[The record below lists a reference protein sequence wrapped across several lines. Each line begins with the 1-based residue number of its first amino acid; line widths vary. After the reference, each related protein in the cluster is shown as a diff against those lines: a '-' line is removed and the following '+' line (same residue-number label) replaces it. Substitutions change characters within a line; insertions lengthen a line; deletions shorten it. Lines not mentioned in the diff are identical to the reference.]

1 MQKKIKLIFFH
12 PFSNIG
18 GADNSLRK
26 LIERLDLKKYSI
38 TFVSL
43 NKSFL
48 KKKLNKNINF
58 KKLNAK
64 RTLFSIFELKRLIKK
79 YEEFETFK
87 KIILISNQNFA
98 NIVSSLAVL
107 KNKRVKKILIDRN
120 HIDELNFNKN
130 ILESIKQNIIK
141 ILMKYTYKKADLVIG
156 ISKKLSYDLSQFIGK
171 KVQTI
176 YSPGYDKEILN
187 LAKKKIHLN
196 KNFKYIINVSRFT
209 KRKDHLTTLKAFKIA
224 SQKLDRLRLIIIGY
238 GPEYKNIIK
247 NAKKLNIINK
257 LLIFNNIKNPY
268 PYINKSELLLL
279 SSRYEGMGN
288 ILVEALTLKIPVI
301 STNCNA
307 GPSEI
312 LLNGKGGDLVRVGD
326 FNNMGKKII
335 LHFKNKKI
343 LKKKT
348 NFARK
353 KLNRFDINYHVK
365 LYKKIFDKI

>member
-1 MQKKIKLIFFH
+1 MSDKIKLIFFH
-12 PFSNIG
+12 PYSYLG
-18 GADNSLRK
+18 GADNSLRR
-26 LIERLDLKKYSI
+26 LIENLDNKFFSI
-38 TFVSL
+38 TFLSL
-43 NKSFL
+43 NNSYLRKILSKKATFITL
-48 KKKLNKNINF
+48 KANRTFHTIPELKNI
-58 KKLNAK
+58 
-64 RTLFSIFELKRLIKK
+64 IQK
-79 YEEFETFK
+79 YEESLKFK

-98 NIVSSLAVL
+98 NIIASFAISNNSNI
-107 KNKRVKKILIDRN
+107 KTIFIDRN
-120 HIDELNFNKN
+120 HLDELSFYKSFSDKIKKN
-130 ILESIKQNIIK
+130 LIK
-141 ILMKYTYKKADLVIG
+141 ILIKFRYSKADKVIG
-156 ISKKLSYDLSQFIGK
+156 ICKKLSDDLSQFIGK

-224 SQKLDRLRLIIIGY
+224 SQKLNRLRLIIIGY

-353 KLNRFDINYHVK
+353 KLNRFDINYHVR
-365 LYKKIFDKI
+365 LYRKIFDKI